1 MESTQRD
8 LQIGEEYSG
17 GSHRRK
23 LVLFLED
30 SSNLRVSMSTRSLE
44 PMRDQRASMRSLFM
58 SEWGEL
64 RFYGLL
70 KAMGIKEKERPRIA
84 YENASL
90 VGGSTVPDHGG
101 RPRVSFDLVNRTAL
115 SCIYILLYVPFSQYA
130 FRCAQSKKRKRKR
143 GRDATVKR
151 RANKRF
157 LSATFLD
164 SHAGAMN
171 DDGSLAVPPLNME
184 ESQERSR

>member
-70 KAMGIKEKERPRIA
+70 KAMGM
-84 YENASL
+84 SL
-90 VGGSTVPDHGG
+90 
-101 RPRVSFDLVNRTAL
+101 
-115 SCIYILLYVPFSQYA
+115 
-130 FRCAQSKKRKRKR
+130 
-143 GRDATVKR
+143 
-151 RANKRF
+151 F
-157 LSATFLD
+157 L
-164 SHAGAMN
+164 
-171 DDGSLAVPPLNME
+171 
-184 ESQERSR
+184 